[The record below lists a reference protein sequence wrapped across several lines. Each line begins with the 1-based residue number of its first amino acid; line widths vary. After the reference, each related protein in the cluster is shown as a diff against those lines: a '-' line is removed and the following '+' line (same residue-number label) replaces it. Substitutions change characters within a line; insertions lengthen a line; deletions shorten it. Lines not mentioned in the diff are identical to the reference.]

1 VRDTPD
7 AAEPWDRPSR
17 SARKREAEALQKL
30 GVRLTALRDSELQSL
45 PIPEELVA
53 AVREARRL
61 GHGPALARAHQYIG
75 KLMRSIDPA
84 PIERALAA
92 RDRNPLHAKM
102 PR

>member
-1 VRDTPD
+1 MRDTPD

-30 GVRLTALRDSELQSL
+30 GVRLTALRDTELQSL
-45 PIPEELVA
+45 EIPEELVT

-92 RDRNPLHAKM
+92 REHNPLHAKM